1 MENKKMKP
9 PSSFDLSNL
18 PHPGG
23 PKKRRDAPRWRSQPR
38 SNELVNFARTDVEP
52 SASSRA
58 LRRWETDV
66 GKKTKWHEGMGSWT
80 LMRTC

>member
-1 MENKKMKP
+1 MENKKCLKP
-9 PSSFDLSNL
+9 PTSFDLMSNL

-23 PKKRRDAPRWRSQPR
+23 PKKKARLRSQPR

-58 LRRWETDV
+58 VLRRWETDV
-66 GKKTKWHEGMGSWT
+66 GKKQNGMKVWEVG
-80 LMRTC
+80 L